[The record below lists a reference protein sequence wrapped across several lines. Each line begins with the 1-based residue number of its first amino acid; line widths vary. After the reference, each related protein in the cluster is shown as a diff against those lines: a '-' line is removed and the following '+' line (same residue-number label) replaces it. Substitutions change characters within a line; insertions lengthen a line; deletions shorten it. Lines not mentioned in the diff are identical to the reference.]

1 MIIDTVHITL
11 IAPHCRLYF
20 HTAYQGLAKVI
31 CLCAVTLCDVTLSV
45 M

>member
-1 MIIDTVHITL
+1 MIIDTVHMITL

-31 CLCAVTLCDVTLSV
+31 TLCAVTVSV
-45 M
+45 L